1 MTIFEQ
7 VNEDL
12 KGAMKAKDKVKLQVL
27 RNVKKS
33 FLEAKTAPG
42 ANNELT
48 DEAALRIIQKLS
60 KQGKDS
66 AKIYQEGNRDDL
78 AQEELVQVEVLEG
91 YLPKQLSPEELELRV
106 KSIIEKVGANSMK
119 DMGKV
124 MGIASKELAGIADG
138 KDIATKVK
146 ELLA

>member
-33 FLEAKTAPG
+33 FREAKTAPG

-48 DEAALRIIQKLS
+48 DEAALKIIQKLS

-124 MGIASKELAGIADG
+124 MEIASKELAGIADG
-138 KDIATKVK
+138 KDIATTVK

>member
-7 VNEDL
+7 INEDL

-48 DEAALRIIQKLS
+48 DEAALKIIQKLS

-66 AKIYQEGNRDDL
+66 AKIYQESNRDDL

>member
-48 DEAALRIIQKLS
+48 DEAALKIIQKLS

-91 YLPKQLSPEELELRV
+91 YLPKQLTPEELELRV

>member
-7 VNEDL
+7 INEDL

-48 DEAALRIIQKLS
+48 DEAALKIIQKLS

>member
-48 DEAALRIIQKLS
+48 DEAALKIIQKLS

-124 MGIASKELAGIADG
+124 MEIASKELAGIADG

>member
-48 DEAALRIIQKLS
+48 DEAALKIIQKLS

>member
-48 DEAALRIIQKLS
+48 DEAALKIIQKLS

-78 AQEELVQVEVLEG
+78 AQEELIQVEVLEG